1 MGTPKMGPEISIY
14 PSRYFLFLFAV
25 GLLAIISNRELEL
38 RSEMGREEKIRDK
51 HPATRPAS
59 RKLLDNMAPC
69 FPFLLPNKGRT
80 FLAIVVILSL
90 LIYLQSTINCPSNV
104 IWCFQSLQAHPGR
117 RTAPPTL
124 LFVLSDPSCCVRCFQ
139 SWMEVIWSGQVP
151 RFLENRIGQ
160 MEHILTLPKPGLS

>member
-59 RKLLDNMAPC
+59 RNLLDNMAPC

-80 FLAIVVILSL
+80 VLAIVVILSL

-104 IWCFQSLQAHPGR
+104 IWCFHK
-117 RTAPPTL
+117 
-124 LFVLSDPSCCVRCFQ
+124 
-139 SWMEVIWSGQVP
+139 
-151 RFLENRIGQ
+151 
-160 MEHILTLPKPGLS
+160 HILAEEQPHQPCFLSCLIPAVECDVFRAEWKSSGADRFPYFEKTE